1 MINQETD
8 QHQKTEPRFFY
19 GYIVVIAASI
29 IQMVMFGSRL
39 SFGVFFKP
47 LLIEFDWSRALISGT
62 ISINSIMQ
70 GLFGIIMGGL
80 NDRLGPRV
88 VMTLCGFLL
97 GLGFLLMSQVNTA
110 WQLYLFYAVIVGIG
124 MGGVLTP
131 LMSTIARW
139 FVKRRSVMAGIVV
152 AGGGIGGIIVPPLAN
167 WLISA
172 YGWRDAYIIMGAL
185 ILAIIIVAAQF
196 LKRDPTQMGQEPYGV
211 GKVGEQRLDLTTEG
225 LSLMEAVCTRQFWM
239 TVGMLFCFGFCIMTT
254 MLHIVPHAT
263 DIGISAAIA
272 ANVLATLGGSTPIGG
287 IVLGGV
293 ADRMVNRQGYIICFI
308 LISAAMFWLLI
319 ASEVWMLYLFAVAMG
334 LGSGGAVALMSPL
347 TAELFGIRS
356 HGLVFGVCLAC
367 QTIGSAVGSFVA
379 GHIFDLNG
387 SYQVAFLI
395 CAALGIVGLI
405 LAATLRPIKNQIL

>member
-1 MINQETD
+1 MINQETN
-8 QHQKTEPRFFY
+8 QHQKTGPRFFY
-19 GYIVVIAASI
+19 GYIVVAAAAI
-29 IQMVMFGSRL
+29 IQMLMFGSRL

-47 LLIEFDWSRALISGT
+47 LLIEFGWSRALISGA

-110 WQLYLFYAVIVGIG
+110 WQLYFFYAVIIGIA
-124 MGGVLTP
+124 MGGILAP
-131 LMSTIARW
+131 PMSTIARW

-152 AGGGIGGIIVPPLAN
+152 AGGGVGGIIMPPVAN

-185 ILAIIIVAAQF
+185 ILVIIIIGAQF
-196 LKRDPTQMGQEPYGV
+196 LRRDPTQMGQEPYGQH
-211 GKVGEQRLDLTTEG
+211 KAGEQRLDLTAEG

-239 TVGMLFCFGFCIMTT
+239 TVSMLFCFGFCIMTI

-272 ANVLATLGGSTPIGG
+272 ANILAMLGGSTPAGG

-308 LISAAMFWLLI
+308 LISAAMIWLLT
-319 ASEVWMLYLFAVAMG
+319 ASEAWMLYLFAAVLG
-334 LGSGGAVALMSPL
+334 FGSGGSIAIMAPL
-347 TAELFGIRS
+347 VAELFGIRS
-356 HGLVFGVCLAC
+356 HGLIFGVCLAC

-379 GHIFDLNG
+379 GHIFDVTG

-405 LAATLRPIKNQIL
+405 FAATLRPIKNRT